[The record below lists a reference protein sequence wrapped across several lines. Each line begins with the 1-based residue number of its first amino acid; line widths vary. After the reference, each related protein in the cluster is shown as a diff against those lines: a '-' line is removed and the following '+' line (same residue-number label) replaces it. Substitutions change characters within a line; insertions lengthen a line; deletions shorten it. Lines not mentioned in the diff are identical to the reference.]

1 MPTCGECG
9 WLGQRAGLRQ
19 CAWQRQCAS
28 KRLMGR
34 ALVVVL
40 GWMGVAGAAV
50 APGSSG
56 KTAGGVTYSLPEAPW
71 RARDATALTAFD
83 APEGDAHFA
92 VVDVTKATDAKAA
105 AAQAW
110 GLYRASV
117 QWPLK
122 LVTEQPARDGWD
134 EEDVVAYETSPDQ
147 HVHVEALALRKAT
160 AWTVFIVEGSQ
171 STVEKRFAAILRV
184 MHSLRPTGYIRE
196 TFAGRRAHPL
206 DPGRVEELR
215 AFVRSS
221 IAELGVPGAAI
232 ALVDHGR
239 LVYEGGFGVRE
250 LGKPEAV
257 DEHTLFMVASNT
269 KGMSTLLLSEL
280 VDEGK
285 LDWNEPVTRVYP
297 SFRLGNDATTRQVL
311 VRHLVCACTG
321 LPRKDYEM
329 IFNTD
334 PATPAANTFTL
345 LASTQPT
352 SGFGEVYQYNNLMAA
367 AAGYVGGHIVHPDR
381 ELGAA
386 YDAAMQEK
394 VFGPLGM
401 TETTFSMSAA
411 LAGNHASPHG
421 DDVDGHPAVAPIDP
435 NSIFVPYRPAG
446 GAWSSAH
453 DMIKY
458 VQDEIT
464 QGVLPD
470 GRRLVSVANLLAR
483 RVRNVSTGEDS
494 WYGMG
499 LQEDAEWGI
508 SVIHHGGSLLGYKTD
523 ILLVPDAQVGAVIL
537 TNAND
542 GNLLL
547 QPFMRRL
554 LEILYDGRLQA
565 ADDIAGAARRNQA
578 QIAKARERL
587 LVPAAVEVSKSL
599 AASYLN
605 PDLGTLR
612 VRREG
617 VATRFYFRVWN
628 AQVAS
633 RRNDDGTISLIT
645 IDPAVN
651 GYEFVTGVQG
661 GKRTLTAR
669 DWQHEYV
676 FTEGDR

>member
-1 MPTCGECG
+1 
-9 WLGQRAGLRQ
+9 
-19 CAWQRQCAS
+19 
-28 KRLMGR
+28 MGA
-34 ALVVVL
+34 ALVLLFGSVEL
-40 GWMGVAGAAV
+40 ACAASTD
-50 APGSSG
+50 ASG
-56 KTAGGVTYSLPEAPW
+56 KTVQGVTYSLPEAW
-71 RARDATALTAFD
+71 GARKAPSLETFD
-83 APEGDAHFA
+83 APEGDAHVA
-92 VVDVTKATDAKAA
+92 VVDVNKATDAKTAA
-105 AAQAW
+105 ATAW
-110 GLYRASV
+110 HLYRAAA

-134 EEDVVAYETSPDQ
+134 EEDVVSYETSPDQ
-147 HVHVEALALRKAT
+147 HVHVEATALRKGT

-171 STVEKRFAAILRV
+171 STVEKRFAAILSV
-184 MHSLRPTGYIRE
+184 MHSLRPAGYIRE
-196 TFAGRRAHPL
+196 SFAGRVAHAL
-206 DPGRVEELR
+206 DSKRVGELR
-215 AFVRSS
+215 AFVQTS
-221 IAELGVPGAAI
+221 IGQLGVPGAAI

-239 LVYEGGFGVRE
+239 LVYEGGVGVRE

-257 DEHTLFMVASNT
+257 DAHTLFMIASNT

-297 SFRLGNDATTRQVL
+297 SFRLGSDATTREVL
-311 VRHLVCACTG
+311 VKHLVCACTG

-334 PATPAANTFTL
+334 PAIPAANTFTL

-367 AAGYVGGHIVHPDR
+367 AAGYIGGHIVHPDR

-386 YDAAMQEK
+386 YDLAMQEK

-401 TETTFSMSAA
+401 TETTFSMSKA

-421 DDVDGHPAVAPIDP
+421 DDVNGRPSVAQIDP

-458 VQDEIT
+458 VQNEIT

-470 GRRLVSVANLLAR
+470 GRRLVSAVNLLAR
-483 RVRNVSTGEDS
+483 RARNVPTGEDS

-499 LQEDAEWGI
+499 LQEDAEWGV
-508 SVIHHGGSLLGYKTD
+508 SVIHHGGSLLGYKSD

-565 ADDIAGAARRNQA
+565 ADDVASAARRNQA

-587 LVPAAVEVSKSL
+587 AVPAASADSKAL
-599 AASYLN
+599 AASYTN
-605 PDLGTLR
+605 PDLGTLE
-612 VRREG
+612 VRRDG
-617 VATRFYFRVWN
+617 AATRFYFRVWN
-628 AQVAS
+628 SQVAS
-633 RRNDDGTISLIT
+633 RRNDDGTTSFIT
-645 IDPAVN
+645 IDPAVS
-651 GYEFVTGVQG
+651 GYEFVVGVQD
-661 GKRTLTAR
+661 GKRALTAR
-669 DWQHEYV
+669 DWQHQYV
-676 FTEGDR
+676 FTEKGP